1 MSLWH
6 QCKMRKIMLPASLLA
21 AAFCQ
26 TNTAHATSQGLN
38 LADRFNSAIE
48 AVQQGIDL
56 IWPGDLDSEQMNAR
70 MGVGFG
76 WVPDYVGSD
85 NYRFRALPI
94 LDVRYKEIW
103 RLNGSKVT
111 YTVFKTDTL
120 EVGPLVNLHFG
131 RKESANKALTGLGDI
146 GTTLDLGLFTRFK
159 RESLLVE
166 ADIRRGIS
174 AGQGTLAR
182 LTASHGIYQNGDFAA
197 GLGLRVLYLS
207 QKGMQ
212 TNYGITPEQ
221 AEASSAG
228 YDPFRA
234 SAGLSEVSAHVVG
247 AYRLTE
253 NTRLMSLVSVGHLL
267 GDAANSPLVA
277 NGTGSPLQVIAGVG
291 LMMQF

>member
-1 MSLWH
+1 MSQWH
-6 QCKMRKIMLPASLLA
+6 QWKIRKIILSASLLTA
-21 AAFCQ
+21 ALCQ
-26 TNTAHATSQGLN
+26 TDTAHATSRGLD

-56 IWPGDLDSEQMNAR
+56 IWPGDLDSEQVNAR

-94 LDVRYKEIW
+94 LDIRYKDRW

-120 EVGPLVNLHFG
+120 ELGPLVNLHFG
-131 RKESANKALTGLGDI
+131 RKESANKALTGLGSI
-146 GTTLDLGLFTRFK
+146 GTTLDVGLFARFK

-174 AGQGTLAR
+174 EGQGILAR
-182 LTASHGIYQNGDFAA
+182 LTASHGIYKNGDFAA
-197 GLGLRVLYLS
+197 GVGLRVAYLS

-212 TNYGITPEQ
+212 TNYGITAEQ
-221 AEASSAG
+221 AETSSAG

-234 SAGLSEVSAHVVG
+234 SAGLSDVSAYVVG

-253 NTRLMSLVSVGHLL
+253 KTRLMSLVSVGHLL
-267 GDAANSPLVA
+267 GDAADSPLVA

-291 LMMQF
+291 LMMEF

>member
-1 MSLWH
+1 
-6 QCKMRKIMLPASLLA
+6 MLSASLVTAVFWLPNA
-21 AAFCQ
+21 
-26 TNTAHATSQGLN
+26 AHATSRGLD

-56 IWPGDLDSEQMNAR
+56 IWPGDLDSEQINAR

-76 WVPDYVGSD
+76 WVPDYIGSD

-94 LDVRYKEIW
+94 LDVRYKELW
-103 RLNGSKVT
+103 RLSGSKIT
-111 YTVFKTDTL
+111 YTAFKTDGL

-146 GTTLDLGLFTRFK
+146 GTTLDVGIFARFK
-159 RESLLVE
+159 HKGLLVE
-166 ADIRRGIS
+166 TDVRRGIS
-174 AGQGTLAR
+174 EGQGTLAR
-182 LTASHGIYQNGDFAA
+182 LTAAHGIYQNGNFGASLA
-197 GLGLRVLYLS
+197 VRLQYLS

-212 TNYGITPEQ
+212 TNYGITQKQ
-221 AEASSAG
+221 ADASRAG

-234 SAGLSEVSAHVVG
+234 SAGLSDMSVNIIG

-253 NTRLMSLVSVGHLL
+253 KARLMSLVSVGHLL
-267 GDAANSPLVA
+267 GDAANSPLVT